1 MCKSTRY
8 LYLENPEIFKQIHPT
23 ENEGVDLMKLA
34 FSTHK
39 KIWWLCLSGHSY
51 YSTVN
56 SKTNQKS
63 GCPYC
68 ANQKVCI
75 DNCLATLN
83 PIVSSE
89 WHLIKNGTLTPFDVT
104 AGSNKKVWWK
114 CEKEHEWISS
124 IRNRDINNS
133 QCLACNNNGTSFIE
147 KKFYYYLKLVFE
159 NAINCHKIDNANKRK
174 IEVDIF
180 IPELN
185 LAIEYDGWRFHIE
198 AENINR
204 DILKNIFL
212 KEKKISLIRIRE
224 SKLPI
229 IHNVEFYNRK
239 TKDSFKN
246 ILINI
251 LDYILNNFSLN
262 KNQIKKIDEVKNI
275 DFGKNIIPNG
285 FFIYPLS
292 ENSLL
297 IKNPELSNQW
307 HPELNGDLKPKHIS
321 CGSTKRVWWIC
332 ERKHSWISTVVDRN
346 NKSGCPYCAN
356 KKACSD
362 NCLATTNPELAKEW
376 NYIKNIFITPFD
388 VVGGSTKRVWWIC
401 ENKHEWETTVNSRNG
416 KVKRECPYCNNRK
429 VCLDNCLATT
439 NPPLSTEWHPLKNEL
454 LTPFDVVA
462 GSKKKV
468 WWICEKK
475 HEWSAEIRS
484 RNNGSNCPTCNKLLK
499 QSKKISFNLL

>member
-332 ERKHSWISTVVDRN
+332 E
-346 NKSGCPYCAN
+346 
-356 KKACSD
+356 
-362 NCLATTNPELAKEW
+362 
-376 NYIKNIFITPFD
+376 
-388 VVGGSTKRVWWIC
+388 
-401 ENKHEWETTVNSRNG
+401 NKHEWETTVNSRNG